1 MSGHGVTP
9 IYQKYQS
16 FYTDIQAGSMMY
28 CRFQIYWDDS
38 HYNNTTDDT
47 DFISYFD
54 PQIMMYTGVR
64 NNNRSPLD
72 MFM

>member
-9 IYQKYQS
+9 IFRKFQS
-16 FYTDIQAGSMMY
+16 FYTDIQAGYMLY
-28 CRFQIYWDDS
+28 CRFQMYWDDS
-38 HYNNTTDDT
+38 PYNNTTDDT

-64 NNNRSPLD
+64 NNNRSPHD